1 MNLQILIDTL
11 QVWYLPGVA
20 ERFGIGKC
28 SYLHTLLLKL

>member
-1 MNLQILIDTL
+1 MNWQILIDTL

-28 SYLHTLLLKL
+28 SYLQSPLLEI